1 MSVKSQENNMR
12 RLAELLSHNLSY
24 IYGEREAGPNGDKK
38 TFLNLGK
45 VFLRALAKDLGLHDV
60 KVTASPAGIGV
71 SGDCSLYGMW
81 EEGGIYICLEQ
92 LFGGSDNVV
101 LYRSIRD
108 LRDHKGGYNR
118 FLSVRELRHLS
129 YEELLDRFNAIRRD
143 GGVYGRAA

>member
-12 RLAELLSHNLSY
+12 RLAELLSHNLGY
-24 IYGEREAGPNGDKK
+24 IFGEREAGPNGDKK

-81 EEGGIYICLEQ
+81 EESGIYICLEQ

-108 LRDHKGGYNR
+108 LHDHKGGYNR

-129 YEELLDRFNAIRRD
+129 YGELLDRFLTVRRD

>member
-45 VFLRALAKDLGLHDV
+45 VFLRALAKDLGLRDV
-60 KVTASPAGIGV
+60 KVTANPAGIGV

-81 EEGGIYICLEQ
+81 EESGIYICLEQ

-108 LRDHKGGYNR
+108 LHDHKGGYNR

-129 YEELLDRFNAIRRD
+129 YEDLLDRFLTVRRD